1 MDGEPG
7 RRGKPSA
14 AAGWGMTPDPVMV
27 EVIRNAM
34 IYAAEE
40 MGIALRNASY

>member
-1 MDGEPG
+1 M
-7 RRGKPSA
+7 R
-14 AAGWGMTPDPVMV
+14 PDPVTV

-40 MGIALRNASY
+40 MGLALRNASYSPNIK